1 MIELAP
7 EMERLKMAV
16 KDLDYFMSDAEA
28 FAALS
33 DEEKA
38 TLFAGQS
45 LEGETDAAQQ
55 PTEEISEAPAAEP
68 EQAQE
73 DAKDEKAES
82 AEPVVLARDGKHTIP
97 FSELESARE
106 NSRHWEQIAKQ
117 QAELIE
123 QIKTA
128 KGQPEQSQPD
138 ATTESQGFD
147 FATKEMEYMD
157 AAAMGDTE
165 KAVAIR
171 AEINDAIRKE
181 AVAQASAQIA
191 QANAQQ
197 EANTLIA
204 RAADQAVQKY
214 PFLNENEAAMRE
226 TVEWRDFLISKGVPA
241 HEAIIQAAERIA
253 PSYQPAGK
261 PTASA
266 APAVDVKAKAAEV
279 VAATKPKA
287 PTSLSEVPAG
297 TSAPHDEAAAIR
309 EMQGFNLMNKFAGK
323 TPDQIMEL
331 MSRII

>member
-1 MIELAP
+1 
-7 EMERLKMAV
+7 MAV

-33 DEEKA
+33 DDEKA
-38 TLFAGQS
+38 SLFMGQS
-45 LEGETDAAQQ
+45 LEGETEAAEK

-68 EQAQE
+68 EQVQE
-73 DAKDEKAES
+73 ESKDGKDESAE

-123 QIKTA
+123 QIKAT
-128 KGQPEQSQPD
+128 KDQPD
-138 ATTESQGFD
+138 KPQQDSTTAPQGFD
-147 FATKEMEYMD
+147 FTAKEMEYMD

-165 KAVAIR
+165 KAIAIR
-171 AEINDAIRKE
+171 AEINAAIRQE
-181 AVAQASAQIA
+181 AVQQATAQVAE
-191 QANAQQ
+191 ANAQQ

-204 RAADQAVQKY
+204 QAANSAVQKY

-226 TVEWRDFLISKGVPA
+226 TVEWRDFYISKGVPA
-241 HEAIIQAAERIA
+241 HEAIIKAAERVA
-253 PSYQPAGK
+253 PSYQPAEK
-261 PTASA
+261 PTANA

-297 TSAPHDEAAAIR
+297 TSVPHDEAAAIR
-309 EMQGFNLMNKFAGK
+309 EMNGFNLVNKFAGK